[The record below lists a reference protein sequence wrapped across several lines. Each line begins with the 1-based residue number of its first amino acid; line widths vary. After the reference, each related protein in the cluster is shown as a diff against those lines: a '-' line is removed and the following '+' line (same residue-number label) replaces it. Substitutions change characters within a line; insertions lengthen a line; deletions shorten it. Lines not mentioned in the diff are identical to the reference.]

1 MLFDSFSRPEEWDSI
16 NFRLKKD
23 LASANQIRCY
33 INPYLATHDL
43 LISLAQLYAHKRSV
57 AWVCGV
63 SPLLENSQPF
73 FVRESYQI
81 QTLKIEEFINAPD
94 QGQSTIEKLNKD
106 TLFLVFFKNHAVSG
120 EAFPYEKVEEWATAK
135 KIVFILISHEFEAS
149 FKIGTTSMGL
159 QVVCP
164 ELSLVFLPERSK
176 LNSSLGAY
184 QNIEWQDSWASR
196 FQSVVHPL
204 EELIK
209 SWEASLPLA
218 KWVYSSARPWNR
230 SVLIFENIHSELIVE
245 KLRQKGFQKVKS
257 FSDCVS
263 NSPRSIR
270 KWIVPEL
277 SDETLRGL
285 IVLSFDEPKD
295 IPSASLIQEIVQSIK
310 AESEWTY

>member
-57 AWVCGV
+57 AWVSGV
-63 SPLLENSQPF
+63 SPLLENSQPY

-81 QTLKIEEFINAPD
+81 QSLKIEDFINAPD

-106 TLFLVFFKNHAVSG
+106 TLFLVYFKNHAVSG
-120 EAFPYEKVEEWATAK
+120 ETFPYEKVQEWATAK
-135 KIVFILISHEFEAS
+135 KIVFILISHEFETS
-149 FKIGTTSMGL
+149 FKIGATAMGM
-159 QVVCP
+159 QVVSP
-164 ELSLVFLPERSK
+164 DLSLVFLPERSK

-184 QNIEWQDSWASR
+184 QNIKWQDDWATR
-196 FQSVVHPL
+196 FMSVVHPL
-204 EELIK
+204 EAQIK
-209 SWEASLPLA
+209 SWEASLPIA
-218 KWVYSSARPWNR
+218 KWTYTSARPWNR
-230 SVLIFENIHSELIVE
+230 SVLIVENIHSESVVD
-245 KLRQKGFQKVKS
+245 KLKQKGFQKVKS

-285 IVLSFDEPKD
+285 IILSFDEPKD
-295 IPSASLIQEIVQSIK
+295 IPSSSLIQEIVQSIK